1 MRRSSSPR
9 PSSAASTP
17 TTWPRCTGCGQPA
30 RIGGW
35 EKAYLQ
41 PRLAL
46 GQRRRTSLEYLQD
59 VNPHPPARGMT
70 LSYSLE
76 FERGEAYEEF
86 AIRMDGNVPHLITY
100 QFFPGKRFECYPIG
114 GCSVVDVPQKTA
126 LR

>member
-1 MRRSSSPR
+1 M
-9 PSSAASTP
+9 
-17 TTWPRCTGCGQPA
+17 
-30 RIGGW
+30 
-35 EKAYLQ
+35 
-41 PRLAL
+41 
-46 GQRRRTSLEYLQD
+46 EYLQD

-114 GCSVVDVPQKTA
+114 GCSVVDVPKNCPSINPQRRIGA
-126 LR
+126 AAGLRNRLTEFFDVPAINSRRRACLRRAADHKG

>member
-1 MRRSSSPR
+1 VPQQFAEAFQRSLDANDVATLHR
-9 PSSAASTP
+9 M
-17 TTWPRCTGCGQPA
+17 WPAET

-46 GQRRRTSLEYLQD
+46 GERRRTSLEYLQD

-70 LSYSLE
+70 LSYRLE
-76 FERGEAYEEF
+76 FERGEAYEQF
-86 AIRMDGNVPHLITY
+86 AIRMDGNVPHLIAY

-114 GCSVVDVPQKTA
+114 GCRVVDVPQKTA